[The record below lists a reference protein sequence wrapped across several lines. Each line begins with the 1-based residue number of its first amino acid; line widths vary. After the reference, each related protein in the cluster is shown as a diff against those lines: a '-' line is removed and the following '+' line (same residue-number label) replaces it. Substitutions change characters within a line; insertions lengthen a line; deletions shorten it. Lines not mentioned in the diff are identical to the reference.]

1 LELGAGAALP
11 SLIAAVNGASKT
23 VVTDYP
29 DRELIE
35 NIEYNV
41 KSNLPE
47 QYEKKTI
54 SVKVCTH
61 QWSYNC
67 YRMD

>member
-11 SLIAAVNGASKT
+11 SLIAAANGASKT

-29 DRELIE
+29 DQELIE

-41 KSNLPE
+41 KSNLPSL
-47 QYEKKTI
+47 YERKAI
-54 SVKVCTH
+54 SVKVK
-61 QWSYNC
+61 YNYDC
-67 YRMD
+67 